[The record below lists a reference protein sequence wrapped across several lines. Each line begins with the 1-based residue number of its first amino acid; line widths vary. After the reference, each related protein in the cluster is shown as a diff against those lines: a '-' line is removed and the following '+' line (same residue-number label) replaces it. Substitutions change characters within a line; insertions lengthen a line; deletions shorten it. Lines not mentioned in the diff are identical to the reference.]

1 MTHPSRI
8 SLSVAERKHRLP
20 HGAQKQ
26 IAAEE
31 QVSAQYVSAVLAD
44 LVKPRTERGTKT
56 VRRIQVAI
64 ARKLR
69 MRVDDVFPPENSDV
83 TPEPTPSGAA
93 A

>member
-1 MTHPSRI
+1 MNQPS
-8 SLSVAERKHRLP
+8 SLPLSTAERKHRLP
-20 HGAQKQ
+20 HGAQKD
-26 IAAEE
+26 IAVEE
-31 QVSAQYVSAVLAD
+31 GVSTQYVSAVLAD